1 MQGQATLVD
10 RFNSWLRRNRFTLP
24 SCPISH
30 RENWSVAEHVVEFR
44 QYQGGFSSA
53 GVGSVYPAVMII
65 CDDCGYTMFINA
77 AIAGLV

>member
-10 RFNSWLRRNRFTLP
+10 RFNSWLQSNRFNLP

-30 RENWSVAEHVVEFR
+30 QENWSVAEHVVEFH
-44 QYQGGFSSA
+44 QYQGGFSS
-53 GVGSVYPAVMII
+53 VGSVYPAVMII
-65 CDDCGYTMFINA
+65 CEDCGYTMFINA